1 MFSIQDELKRV
12 PDKPGVYLMR
22 DNEGKILYVGKAVVL
37 KNRLKSYF
45 QMAIPH
51 NERITSMIGK
61 IEFFEY
67 IVTDTEYEALV
78 LECNLIKRH
87 KPKYNVLL
95 KDDKGY
101 PYIKITLNEKF
112 PRIRLARKIEKDG
125 AKYFGPFYSAWTV
138 NTTIEA
144 LQKIFPLRKCD
155 KDITGRAERP
165 CLNQH
170 IELCLAPCSGK
181 IDEAQYNA
189 LVDDVCDFLNGKE
202 HIVER
207 KIEKDMYLAAENMDY
222 ERAAIYRDRLTAIR
236 SLNEKQKVS
245 MLSED
250 DFDMIALAKNSVD
263 VCIQVFFVRG
273 GRVIGREY
281 FILEGLAQDENSE
294 TVGAF
299 IKQFYRDNQYIPPK
313 VYTTIEID
321 TTEKVLLSKLLG
333 EYSGKKCEIMIPQKG
348 EKKML
353 AQMVENNAVV
363 TLENYTLRNGSISE
377 KDMKILEHL
386 MQVLMLPKMPYRIEA
401 YDISNTGDTE
411 ITASMIVFENGKAN
425 RKEYRHFK
433 MKVIT
438 TRNDTGSMEETIER
452 RFRRFLD
459 EDKNF
464 TKSPDL
470 ILADGGLNQVGSVT
484 KVLNALGLDI
494 PVFGMIK
501 DDHHRTRGLIGSGG
515 EYILSKDLELWR
527 FISSIQNEAHRF
539 ALEYNKKL
547 IEKRY
552 KKSMLDDI
560 PGIGDKRKLSLLK
573 HFGSVAA
580 LKKASLEDICQ
591 VDTITEKA
599 GIAVFKYFNPKD
611 KEEN

>member
-1 MFSIQDELKRV
+1 LFVIQEELERV
-12 PDKPGVYLMR
+12 PFKPGVYLMK
-22 DNEGKILYVGKAVVL
+22 DKDGKILYVGKAVIL
-37 KNRLKSYF
+37 KKRLKSYF
-45 QMAIPH
+45 QKAIPH
-51 NERITSMIGK
+51 NERITSMISK
-61 IEFFEY
+61 IDFFEY

-95 KDDKGY
+95 KDDKGF
-101 PYIKITLNEKF
+101 PYIKITIYEKF

-125 AKYFGPFYSAWTV
+125 AKYFGPFYSSWTV

-144 LQKIFPLRKCD
+144 LQKVFPLRKCD
-155 KDITGRAERP
+155 KDITGKSERP

-181 IDEAQYNA
+181 IDEAQYKV
-189 LVDDVCDFLNGKE
+189 LVDDLCDFLNGKE
-202 HIVER
+202 HVIEK
-207 KIEKDMYLAAENMDY
+207 KIENEMYLSAKNMDF

-236 SLNEKQKVS
+236 RLNEKQKVA
-245 MLSED
+245 MISED
-250 DFDMIALAKNSVD
+250 DFDMIALAKNNVD
-263 VCIQVFFVRG
+263 VCIQIFFVRG

-294 TVGAF
+294 TVVAF
-299 IKQFYRDNQYIPPK
+299 IKQFYRDNQYIPTK
-313 VYTTIEID
+313 VYTTNEID
-321 TTEKVLLSKLLG
+321 ITEKDLLSKLLG
-333 EYSGKKCEIMIPQKG
+333 EFSGKKCEIVTPQIG
-348 EKKML
+348 EKKKL
-353 AQMVENNAVV
+353 ALMVENNAEV
-363 TLENYTLRNGSISE
+363 TLENYTLRGGSINE
-377 KDMKILEHL
+377 KDMKILDHL
-386 MQVLMLPKMPYRIEA
+386 MQVLALPKTPYRIEA
-401 YDISNTGDTE
+401 YDISNNGDTE

-452 RFRRFLD
+452 RFRRLLA

-464 TKSPDL
+464 MKPPDL
-470 ILADGGLNQVGSVT
+470 ILADGGMNQVGSVM
-484 KVLNALGLDI
+484 KVLNALGLEI

-539 ALEYNKKL
+539 AVEYNRKL
-547 IEKRY
+547 VEKRY

-560 PGIGDKRKLSLLK
+560 PGIGDKRKMSLLK

-591 VDTITEKA
+591 VNAITEKV
-599 GIAVFKYFNPKD
+599 GMVVFNYFNPKD
-611 KEEN
+611 KEGN